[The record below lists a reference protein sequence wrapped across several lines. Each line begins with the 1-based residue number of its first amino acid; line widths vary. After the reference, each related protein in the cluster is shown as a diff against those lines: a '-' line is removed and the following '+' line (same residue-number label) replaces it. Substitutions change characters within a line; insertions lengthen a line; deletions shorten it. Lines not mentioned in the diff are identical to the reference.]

1 MGSYENPQKK
11 SERMKWYY
19 LRNREE
25 LRAKARN
32 RYRIN
37 KLKEICDSKLKTLKD
52 KENLIKVK
60 YGKFI
65 LDFSSQL
72 NDNTAK

>member
-11 SERMKWYY
+11 RERMKLYY

-25 LRAKARN
+25 LRAKSRN
-32 RYRIN
+32 RYRLN
-37 KLKEICDSKLKTLKD
+37 RLKQMCSEKLKALKD
-52 KENLIKVK
+52 KEKLIKVK

-65 LDFSSQL
+65 LDFSSCM
-72 NDNTAK
+72 NTAK

>member
-1 MGSYENPQKK
+1 MGNYEDPTKK
-11 SERMKWYY
+11 KERMKWYY

-37 KLKEICDSKLKTLKD
+37 RLKQMCSDKIKELKE

-65 LDFSSQL
+65 LDFSSHL
-72 NDNTAK
+72 NSAE